1 MTRILLTYLLPFVLP
16 TAIYVAWVWYGRTK
30 HKGDGELPG
39 LRKGPFFW
47 CLLGGFALMAGGL
60 ITIAVISGDPPD
72 SGTYQSP
79 RLEGGKIVPPH
90 FKKE

>member
-16 TAIYVAWVWYGRTK
+16 TAIYVAWVWYGRMK
-30 HKGDGELPG
+30 HEGDGELPG
-39 LRKGPFFW
+39 LRQGPFFW

-60 ITIAVISGDPPD
+60 ITIAIVSGDPPD
-72 SGTYQSP
+72 SGAYQSP

-90 FKKE
+90 FKKK